1 MRRFLK
7 LEVVAKKTGKEL
19 LNIDVKK
26 DKNQLAEEDV
36 VVGAKTERLL
46 KNLSPH
52 VQKRERGN
60 MRKFFIAVTR
70 YLQKKLPIADNL
82 LISAACLNP
91 DNRKT
96 KHSVRSIKCLAKHF
110 PHVVT
115 ENEISI
121 VTDEWKLYQ
130 LESEENLT
138 HQDGR
143 IDHYWWNVFKIKTMS
158 GDIKYPLL
166 SKLVKSVLSLPHGNS
181 AVERSLSH
189 NKNTVTDVRTELL
202 DQTITALRRMKEYAR
217 SKGGAENIIITPRM
231 VELVREAKK
240 KDDERIAKE
249 RKKKELSEQKL
260 LEKESKEEE
269 AEKRFKKCEKSKISL
284 EEAEESFKKK
294 EDELDN
300 DLKLA
305 QKAIEYAS
313 TSLKSAL
320 ESKDILGMQVAQ
332 ELLESSTKKLE
343 SLTQN
348 REKQSKQRDKL
359 GEKRKNTIENLF
371 RNVKKNKK

>member
-52 VQKRERGN
+52 DQKRERGN
-60 MRKFFIAVTR
+60 MRKFFIAVTC

-82 LISAACLNP
+82 LISAACLHP

-96 KHSVRSIKCLAKHF
+96 EHSVRNIKCLAKHF

-121 VTDEWKLYQ
+121 VTDKWKLYQ

-143 IDHYWWNVFKIKTMS
+143 IDHYWRNVFKIKSLS

-166 SKLVKSVLSLPHGNS
+166 SNLIKSVLSLHHGNS

-260 LEKESKEEE
+260 QEKESKEEE

-320 ESKDILGMQVAQ
+320 ESKDILCMQVAQ
-332 ELLESSTKKLE
+332 ELLESSRKKLE